1 MRNLIIGLVIG
12 SSVSIIGNELTM
24 EQKQRAA
31 IYQLKIQLA
40 NCQLNKEQSDLI
52 NEFKLTLDPKTGQ
65 EFDWLTLTFK
75 DKEK

>member
-1 MRNLIIGLVIG
+1 MKNLIIGLVIG

-24 EQKQRAA
+24 EQKQRVA
-31 IYQLKIQLA
+31 IYQLKIQLV